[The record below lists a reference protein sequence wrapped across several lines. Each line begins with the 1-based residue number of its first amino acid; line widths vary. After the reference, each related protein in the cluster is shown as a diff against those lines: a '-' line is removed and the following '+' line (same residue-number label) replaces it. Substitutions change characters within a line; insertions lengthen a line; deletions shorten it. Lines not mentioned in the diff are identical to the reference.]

1 METQA
6 PKEEFRDSISTVSKE
21 GKRVWIYPRKPSG
34 AYYRARTLVSYVLLL
49 FLFGAPFI
57 KIDGHP
63 FLMLNILE
71 RKFVIFGNTFSPQ
84 DFYIFVLGFIG
95 LVVSVVLFT
104 AIYGRVF
111 CGWICPQTVFLE
123 MVFRKIEYFIEGDA
137 NKQRALK
144 AAPWTAGK
152 FFKKA
157 TKQIIFFG
165 LSFIISN
172 MFLSYIIGVDELG
185 KIITSPPSA
194 HLGGF
199 IAINVFSGLFYFVFA
214 YFREQACTI
223 VCPYGRLQ
231 SVLLDK
237 NSLVVAYDYIRGEP
251 RGKRKRDQEQN
262 LGDCIDCN
270 LCVDVCP
277 TGIDIRD
284 GIQLECVNCTACI
297 DACNNVMEKI
307 DKPKGL
313 IRYDSQNGIKDRVRF
328 RITPRIIA
336 YSAVLLVILSVFT
349 ILLALRS
356 DFSITLLRTPGTLY
370 QDQPD
375 NKISNIYNLSVSN
388 KTYKEQALQLQVK
401 NLDAEIRILGDSLL
415 IKPQQIFECRVM
427 VILDRNKIDDTRINI
442 PLQFAILQ
450 NGKEIKTVKTNFL
463 SHLNN

>member
-6 PKEEFRDSISTVSKE
+6 PKEEFRDSISTVNKE

-34 AYYRARTLVSYVLLL
+34 SYYKARTLVSYVLLL

-152 FFKKA
+152 FFKKT

-172 MFLSYIIGVDELG
+172 MFLSYIIGIDELG

-194 HLGGF
+194 HLGSF

-277 TGIDIRD
+277 TGIDIRN

-297 DACNNVMEKI
+297 DACNNVMDKIEK
-307 DKPKGL
+307 PRGL

-370 QDQPD
+370 QDQPN

-401 NLDAEIRILGDSLL
+401 NMDAEIRILGDSLL